1 MPTSYL
7 HSVVHPHQSICIYL
21 HCCTFPPPLCLCL
34 PFCLLL
40 LSLTLWF
47 FSGVLWP
54 WPLSFCPLLCFFVP
68 VAGLFCHDCVS
79 AFVSL
84 CPCLSFSVTLS
95 ISLCPFC
102 LCVPVSSSPSPHPS
116 VYDYRVPA
124 EYTNREHRLW
134 DIQLPGLKSQLT
146 LISCMT

>member
-7 HSVVHPHQSICIYL
+7 HSIVHPHQSICIYL

-84 CPCLSFSVTLS
+84 CPCLHFSVTL
-95 ISLCPFC
+95 F
-102 LCVPVSSSPSPHPS
+102 LCVPFVSVSLCLPPH
-116 VYDYRVPA
+116 
-124 EYTNREHRLW
+124 
-134 DIQLPGLKSQLT
+134 LPTHL
-146 LISCMT
+146 CMTTECQQNILIVSTGSGTSNYLGSNPS